1 MDTQEARNKGARA
14 LLVAASIVIVI
25 AGMKTASSLI
35 LPFLVA
41 LFLAMVTLPLLNWL
55 QAKRIPTPLAVA
67 TTILVALL
75 VLGGIAV
82 VIGGSIKGFTA
93 QAPKYKQN
101 LEQVVSGVQQ
111 WLVARGLD
119 VPEELG
125 QSVTGFVKPSQAFD
139 MIAGT
144 LKGVAGVLSNLLLV
158 LLTIIFILFEAAGF
172 PAKLRAAFGRR
183 ESSDRFANIRQE
195 VQHYLGIKSLISLT
209 TGSSV
214 AAALAIIGVDFPLLW
229 GMLAFLLNYIPTFG
243 SILAA
248 IPPFLLA
255 IVQLGPGH
263 AVAVA
268 LVFVTVNVVLGQ
280 FVEPYFMGRRLGL
293 STLVVFLS
301 LVFWGWVWGPVGM
314 LLSVPL
320 TMIVKI
326 MLENTEDLAWIA
338 VLLGSGPSRETAP
351 IDPPKRPGPPAAI
364 PPAQTSAD

>member
-1 MDTQEARNKGARA
+1 MNQRAVRDKGARA
-14 LLVAASIVIVI
+14 LLVAASLVIVI
-25 AGMKTASSLI
+25 AGMKAAASLI

-55 QAKRIPTPLAVA
+55 QAKRIPTALAVA

-101 LEQVVSGVQQ
+101 LEQVVGGVQQ

-119 VPEELG
+119 VPEQLG
-125 QSVTGFVKPSQAFD
+125 QSVTNFVKPSQAFD

-144 LKGVAGVLSNLLLV
+144 LRGVAGVLSNLLLV

-183 ESSDRFANIRQE
+183 ESSDRFANIKQE
-195 VQHYLGIKSLISLT
+195 VQHYLGIKSLVSLT

-248 IPPFLLA
+248 IPPVLLA

-338 VLLGSGPSRETAP
+338 VLLGSGPAREAAP
-351 IDPPKRPGPPAAI
+351 VDPPKHPGRPAAI
-364 PPAQTSAD
+364 PPTEGSAD